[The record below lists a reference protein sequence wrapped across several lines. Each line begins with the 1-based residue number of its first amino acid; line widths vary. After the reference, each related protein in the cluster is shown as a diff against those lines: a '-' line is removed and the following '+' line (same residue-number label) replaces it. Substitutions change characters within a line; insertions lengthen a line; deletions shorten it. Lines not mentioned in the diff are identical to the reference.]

1 LNIFLP
7 RANAETD
14 LGRNALGAAD
24 HFWLTALGSL
34 PWFYV
39 VFQVWVV
46 SASFFAVSL
55 GFRIFV

>member
-1 LNIFLP
+1 
-7 RANAETD
+7 
-14 LGRNALGAAD
+14 LGRTPLGAANR
-24 HFWLTALGSL
+24 FWLTAFGSL

-46 SASFFAVSL
+46 FASFFAVSL